1 MHYSIIITRRKKIMK
16 EFNQKKYIQK
26 YIKEH
31 KKQFKVDLN
40 IDEYNE
46 LKVLLKKTIY
56 LMSNSLEMLLQN

>member
-1 MHYSIIITRRKKIMK
+1 MK

-31 KKQFKVDLN
+31 KKQFKVHLN

-46 LKVLLKKTIY
+46 LKVPLKKTIY

>member
-1 MHYSIIITRRKKIMK
+1 MK

-31 KKQFKVDLN
+31 KVDLN